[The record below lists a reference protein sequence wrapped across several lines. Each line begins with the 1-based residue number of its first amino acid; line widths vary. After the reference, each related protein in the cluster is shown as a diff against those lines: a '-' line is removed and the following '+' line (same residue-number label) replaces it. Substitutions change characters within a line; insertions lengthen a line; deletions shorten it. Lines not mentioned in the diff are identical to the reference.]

1 MTDQELNRISAE
13 VMGFPVLHTYQDV
26 GEFSIA
32 PTTGHVADIL
42 GTVRI
47 RDKHFNTWTPTTD
60 ANQALELA
68 EHVWRKVG
76 GYYDSFSP
84 YSIENSTDEEGLKF
98 KFTWYAHNIADE
110 RIVSASDKVFA
121 RALTITSLLA
131 NESLGSKS

>member
-1 MTDQELNRISAE
+1 MGTDPFFKVQHNSLWNYRNR
-13 VMGFPVLHTYQDV
+13 
-26 GEFSIA
+26 
-32 PTTGHVADIL
+32 
-42 GTVRI
+42 
-47 RDKHFNTWTPTTD
+47 WTPTTD

-68 EHVWRKVG
+68 EHVRGNVG

-110 RIVSASDKVFA
+110 RTVSASDKVFA

-131 NESLGSKS
+131 NESLGRKS